1 MPKNLTDDSF
11 SSEARLSLGKE
22 DIRGMSLTGK
32 LPGSRSLPVK
42 IYSAKAIPSIGPQGS
57 RMPWRV
63 SLTVRLKYGGCELV
77 PIFW

>member
-1 MPKNLTDDSF
+1 
-11 SSEARLSLGKE
+11 
-22 DIRGMSLTGK
+22 MSLTGK

-77 PIFW
+77 PIFWGPSIWVLVLFFGGRCGVYRSLFSR